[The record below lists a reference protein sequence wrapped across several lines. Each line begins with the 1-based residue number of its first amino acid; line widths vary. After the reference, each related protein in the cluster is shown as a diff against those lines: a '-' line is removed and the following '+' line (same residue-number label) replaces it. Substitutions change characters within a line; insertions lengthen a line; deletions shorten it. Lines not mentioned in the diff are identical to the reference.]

1 MTNAEILLLEKL
13 IDNTVKKVLS
23 EALDSYF
30 KKELKDIKL
39 LAARILKESRERI
52 VTDSSNILK
61 ENSTETIKTISKT
74 TSDVSPFG
82 YNKTVVKKTSNTGIL
97 NEIPKIPV
105 TMANHYDNNG
115 SLPDIDAPIF
125 FDPNSNAM
133 MAFKEKYV
141 NK

>member
-1 MTNAEILLLEKL
+1 MTNTEILLLEKL
-13 IDNTVKKVLS
+13 IDSTVKKVLS

-52 VTDSSNILK
+52 VTDSSNFLK
-61 ENSTETIKTISKT
+61 ENGTDTIKTISKT

-82 YNKTVVKKTSNTGIL
+82 YNKTVVKKTNNPVIQ
-97 NEIPKIPV
+97 NEIVKIPA
-105 TMANHYDNNG
+105 TMANHYDTNG
-115 SLPDIDAPIF
+115 SLPDVDAPIF

-133 MAFKEKYV
+133 LAFKEKYV